1 MKVVA
6 IIQARMGSSRL
17 PGKVL
22 RKVLNKPLLEYQIER
37 VKRAKCINEIIIAT
51 TINETDQKIV
61 DFCELLSLTYYR
73 GSEED
78 VLSRYYEAA
87 SICQADI
94 VVRITADCPL
104 IDPDIID
111 QIINDFIK
119 NQSHIDYVSNTVQRS
134 FPIGMDV
141 EVMTF
146 PLIESINRLDLPQSY
161 REHVTP
167 YIYQSGKYK
176 IRQVLQETNKSHIRL
191 TVDTPQDLNLISK
204 ILEEIYPDNPFFS
217 LQDIYNLLDKNPKL
231 LLINN
236 HIKQKKIEDINDK

>member
-6 IIQARMGSSRL
+6 IIQARMESTRL

-22 RKVLNKPLLEYQIER
+22 RKVLNKTLLEYQIER

-51 TINETDQKIV
+51 TTKEKDQKIV
-61 DFCELLSLTYYR
+61 DLCELLSLSYYR

-87 SICQADI
+87 SIYQADI

-111 QIINDFIK
+111 LIIEDFIK
-119 NQSHIDYVSNTVQRS
+119 NQSRADYVSNTVQRS

-141 EVMTF
+141 EVMSF
-146 PLIESINRLDLPQSY
+146 ALIGSINRLDLPQSY

-167 YIYQSGKYK
+167 YIYKSGNYR

-191 TVDTPQDLNLISK
+191 TVDTPQDLNLISR
-204 ILEEIYPDNPFFS
+204 IIEEIYPNNPFFS
-217 LQDIYNLLDKNPKL
+217 LQDIYKLLDRNPTL
-231 LLINN
+231 LLMNN